1 MTFPA
6 IINLLHFH
14 DDGKDHG
21 TSLSLLPHIITENIL
36 GGGLQLAPI
45 RNSLIQACLQCII
58 HSAACFLDQFIGFL
72 HIYKT
77 SGYDIWTGYQLTTGP
92 IQTHNH
98 DHNTIFCQ
106 VLSIS
111 EDHISYITDTQSVY
125 QDRTDGYPSGN
136 FRLVPR

>member
-21 TSLSLLPHIITENIL
+21 TSLGLLPHIITENIL

-58 HSAACFLDQFIGFL
+58 HSAACFLDQFTRENEAFRENPLVSDFLAAELAFCRMMQEIGL
-72 HIYKT
+72 Y
-77 SGYDIWTGYQLTTGP
+77 
-92 IQTHNH
+92 
-98 DHNTIFCQ
+98 
-106 VLSIS
+106 V
-111 EDHISYITDTQSVY
+111 TDQMK
-125 QDRTDGYPSGN
+125 
-136 FRLVPR
+136 FE